1 MVSFFTLQQ
10 FVFMN
15 SGILE
20 RGRGRGKE
28 KKGGRRRENGK
39 GGGINIWGFMYT
51 LIYVLLKLPA
61 VFSV

>member
-1 MVSFFTLQQ
+1 
-10 FVFMN
+10 MN
-15 SGILE
+15 SGISE
-20 RGRGRGKE
+20 RGRGREKE